1 MKLKNKD
8 KQILEHII
16 KYCIDIRLA
25 IEHFGKEEE
34 LFTRNPV
41 YLNACSMPLLQ
52 IGELAKKLSDEFI
65 ASSPNIPWRQIKG
78 MRDFFAHDYRSMNKH
93 IIWMTVINNVPALQ
107 SDCEKI
113 LYQEND

>member
-1 MKLKNKD
+1 MKLRNKD
-8 KQILEHII
+8 EQILEHII
-16 KYCIDIRLA
+16 EYCIDIHLA

-34 LFTRNPV
+34 LFINNPV

-65 ASSPNIPWRQIKG
+65 AVSPNIPWRQIKG

-93 IIWMTVINNVPALQ
+93 VIWMTVINNVPALQ
-107 SDCEKI
+107 IDCEKI
-113 LYQEND
+113 LYCTIR